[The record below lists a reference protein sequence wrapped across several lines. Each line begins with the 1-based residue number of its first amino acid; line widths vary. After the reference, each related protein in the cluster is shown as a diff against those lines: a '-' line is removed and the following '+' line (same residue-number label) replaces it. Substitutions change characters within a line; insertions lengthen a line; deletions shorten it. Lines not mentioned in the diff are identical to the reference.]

1 MTNREL
7 EGLYLNNSLNIS
19 QLTEYVTIE
28 EISNTFTCDVSV
40 ARNFAFTI
48 ADTDAKVVVLSNTP
62 TVRCEVMLEITTTA
76 AGTVT
81 WTLNDGAVAW
91 AGGSE
96 PTLEA
101 NKTYNILLIKKAGET
116 SIRAYASAG
125 V

>member
-1 MTNREL
+1 MKIRSNGKNTDDIREQ
-7 EGLYLNNSLNIS
+7 IS
-19 QLTEYVTIE
+19 QLTEYVAVE
-28 EISNTFTCDVSV
+28 EVSDTFTCDASA
-40 ARNFAFTI
+40 ARNFTFTI

-81 WTLNDGAVAW
+81 WTLNGGTVAW

-101 NKTYNILLIKKAGET
+101 DKTYNILLIKKAGET
-116 SIRAYASAG
+116 SIRAYASDG